1 MEPSR
6 KGGRMGVGTDGNSL
20 VIGVDDGMRV
30 GKSED
35 PVCVVGYVSACV
47 STDGYLLDGVICE
60 CGLSLL
66 FFPVKLFVARQAF

>member
-47 STDGYLLDGVICE
+47 
-60 CGLSLL
+60 
-66 FFPVKLFVARQAF
+66 